1 MAFHER
7 KLRKDAENNSK
18 MTYLNINVKGLNGLC
33 HPAMK
38 NICNTSEVRKL
49 HAHVKMLCNDLYTYE
64 VRARYT
70 GGSATCRLCLDSGHP
85 CLRPIENICHI
96 LTSCSAYSEIR
107 ARIFLQYEIICA
119 SSMSKF
125 NFTSVSGDPELTS
138 QFILD
143 CTSLNLPIRI
153 SESDEICP
161 RIFSLS
167 RDLCYSIYK
176 RRLNLLR
183 NVVDPDS

>member
-1 MAFHER
+1 
-7 KLRKDAENNSK
+7 
-18 MTYLNINVKGLNGLC
+18 MT
-33 HPAMK
+33 
-38 NICNTSEVRKL
+38 
-49 HAHVKMLCNDLYTYE
+49 
-64 VRARYT
+64 
-70 GGSATCRLCLDSGHP
+70 
-85 CLRPIENICHI
+85 
-96 LTSCSAYSEIR
+96 
-107 ARIFLQYEIICA
+107 
-119 SSMSKF
+119 KF